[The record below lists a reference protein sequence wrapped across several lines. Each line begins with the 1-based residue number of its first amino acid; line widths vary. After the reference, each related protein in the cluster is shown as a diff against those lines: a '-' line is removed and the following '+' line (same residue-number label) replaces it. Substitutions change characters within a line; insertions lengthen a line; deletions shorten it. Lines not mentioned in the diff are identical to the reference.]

1 MAFTASSWGQGQLLT
16 GLSPGSSLSGYT
28 AVITKANLP
37 ASALN
42 AGSLSCLNGG
52 GDWRFSTDING
63 STQLPVDI
71 IACVTNST
79 ASSTEFVAEIRFP
92 TYASGARS
100 VYAFWNKAGESQP
113 AASAAFGSEDVWQD
127 FLAALHLYGGSL
139 ADSSGNGYN
148 GTLAG
153 SSPTALSVQGYSF
166 SNGFINLGSVP
177 LDGRSTVSVYCTFKN
192 SAASADRGIWY
203 LNNDGD
209 SADIPF
215 GLRQDSAAG
224 GTSAVDTFTSSF
236 SKLSFYI
243 RHKNNSSTTSVQRS
257 CNVFDAAS
265 ASVYM
270 DGADDFLAGG
280 GSQDPS
286 VTLNVGTGDLRIGTG
301 PKSRYSGEIY
311 SYYVKKTAD
320 SADFCASKYSN
331 QSNPSSFWTAGAVFV
346 PGGVSKTVSIVEAG
360 PSFADSISASVTSAG
375 VITTSILESGPSFTD
390 SIAST
395 VTGNISASIASN
407 GPVFTDSITVLST
420 GNITTSIVGIG
431 PSFTDA
437 ISITSSAPSIITT
450 SIIESGP
457 SFSDAI
463 LVAVPTA
470 WTDKVKVVTNWTD
483 R

>member
-1 MAFTASSWGQGQLLT
+1 MSFTASAWGQGRLLT

-28 AVITKANLP
+28 AVITKANFP

-71 IACVTNST
+71 ITCVTNAT

-92 TYASGARS
+92 TYSSGARS

-113 AASAAFGSEDVWQD
+113 AAGAAFGREDVWQD

-166 SNGFINLGSVP
+166 SNGFINLGAVP

-286 VTLNVGTGDLRIGTG
+286 VTLNVGAGDLRIGTG

-320 SADFCASKYSN
+320 SADFCASRYSN

-346 PGGVSKTVSIVEAG
+346 PSGS
-360 PSFADSISASVTSAG
+360 SISVTATLGTISYSSNDTSVSVTGSFDVVATLG
-375 VITTSILESGPSFTD
+375 TISYASNDAVITTSGVVDVSATLGTISYASNNPSV
-390 SIAST
+390 S
-395 VTGNISASIASN
+395 VTGIIPIAATLGTISYTSNNVTVFVQDGQDIGVVTASFKPN
-407 GPVFTDSITVLST
+407 SITVNFR
-420 GNITTSIVGIG
+420 G
-431 PSFTDA
+431 
-437 ISITSSAPSIITT
+437 
-450 SIIESGP
+450 
-457 SFSDAI
+457 
-463 LVAVPTA
+463 
-470 WTDKVKVVTNWTD
+470 
-483 R
+483 